1 MADPFNDEKD
11 RRMVEALRAL
21 TDASKEQSKRL
32 ADAANQMMQQAAAGV
47 GPPSKVARPKTKAGK
62 LWAAVKPTVTK
73 AFNKTA
79 AGRFA
84 KSVSWY
90 GKKGSRLGGRIGR
103 ALGGKKGAATGA
115 ALGGIAGKM
124 VPIAGAAVAVGGA
137 LNGLRKHLQ
146 EAADAAL
153 ESKRKFTEVSGMMAA
168 VFGEF
173 DVKQL
178 TRDIRRGNDTAASTK
193 QLSDAVNDR
202 KDQFAPLETAIDNA
216 TNRVLATGQDV
227 LNSLL
232 KGPIEVLTAVV
243 ETFDEFVKDF
253 RETFSIGKKD
263 AKPGVGTLA
272 DIQDKIEADARDAQ
286 TRGRAALE
294 RMRDAA
300 RALDR
305 GRPPRDF

>member
-1 MADPFNDEKD
+1 MADPFHDEKD
-11 RRMVEALRAL
+11 RKLAEAIRAL
-21 TDASKEQSKRL
+21 TDASREQSKRL
-32 ADAANQMMQQAAAGV
+32 ADAANQMVQHAATGAAVAG
-47 GPPSKVARPKTKAGK
+47 PKARPKTTAGK
-62 LWAAVKPTVTK
+62 LWAAVKPTATR
-73 AFNKTA
+73 AFNRTA
-79 AGRFA
+79 AGRLA

-103 ALGGKKGAATGA
+103 ALGGKEGAATGA
-115 ALGGIAGKM
+115 ALGGVAGKM
-124 VPIAGAAVAVGGA
+124 VPIAGATLAVGGA
-137 LNGLRKHLQ
+137 LNGLRKHVQ
-146 EAADAAL
+146 EAAEAAL
-153 ESKRKFTEVSGMMAA
+153 ESKRKFTEVSGRMAA
-168 VFGEF
+168 VFGEA

-216 TNRVLATGQDV
+216 TNRLLATGQDV

-232 KGPIEVLTAVV
+232 KGPIEVLTAMV
-243 ETFDEFVKDF
+243 ETFDEFVADF

-263 AKPGVGTLA
+263 AGPGVGTLSH
-272 DIQDKIEADARDAQ
+272 IQDKIEADAREAQ
-286 TRGRAALE
+286 ARGRAALE